1 MCKTCT
7 AVKLWDQKASLSRNR
22 HFPNLMKAATQNSLY
37 EVNDD
42 TGFESIYPQ
51 ILRVANTEAKLQHM
65 SLKHHTNIAF
75 SLLQRSEFTWGK
87 KKIYNVKNTLKFL
100 KRKRAV
106 LAKEPHKNPSSC
118 RHLQKCKVH

>member
-1 MCKTCT
+1 
-7 AVKLWDQKASLSRNR
+7 
-22 HFPNLMKAATQNSLY
+22 MKAATQNSLY

-75 SLLQRSEFTWGK
+75 SLLQRSEFTWGEK
-87 KKIYNVKNTLKFL
+87 KYL
-100 KRKRAV
+100 
-106 LAKEPHKNPSSC
+106 
-118 RHLQKCKVH
+118 